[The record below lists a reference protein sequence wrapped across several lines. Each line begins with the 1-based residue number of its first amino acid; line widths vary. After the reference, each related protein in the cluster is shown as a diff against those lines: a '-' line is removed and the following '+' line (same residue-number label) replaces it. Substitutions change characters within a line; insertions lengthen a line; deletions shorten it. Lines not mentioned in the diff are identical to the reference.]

1 MLLLAEGQTSKAW
14 EPSRK
19 RSFFGNRKALD
30 RRVHSVFFFL
40 KGLRLGLILHSW
52 NRFFVHAN
60 EHSASKNM
68 RNFVTVWS
76 TVSNYHLNW
85 ANSFGTETSSSKAF
99 WNMYIYVA
107 VSLTFARSLLLI
119 MFQVTRVYLTDRP
132 KTGSWQQLS
141 SDGWTAPW
149 PCNPQCEPGPGR
161 NVTKVSTICWCDDSS
176 IDLTAT
182 SFYYQAQQ
190 FESRAFISSTNVSSE
205 MTNEQS
211 RMLNVSHKKW
221 QVRVL
226 FYRWLQAFTSVQ

>member
-1 MLLLAEGQTSKAW
+1 MQ
-14 EPSRK
+14 
-19 RSFFGNRKALD
+19 
-30 RRVHSVFFFL
+30 
-40 KGLRLGLILHSW
+40 
-52 NRFFVHAN
+52 AN
-60 EHSASKNM
+60 EYSDSKNKG
-68 RNFVTVWS
+68 NFLSIWS
-76 TVSNYHLNW
+76 TLSNWHLHW
-85 ANSFGTETSSSKAF
+85 ATCFGTETSASKAF
-99 WNMYIYVA
+99 WNIFICVV

-161 NVTKVSTICWCDDSS
+161 NVTKVSTISRRDDSS

-182 SFYYQAQQ
+182 SFYYQEQQ

-221 QVRVL
+221 REHAL
-226 FYRWLQAFTSVQ
+226 FYRWLQACTSVQ